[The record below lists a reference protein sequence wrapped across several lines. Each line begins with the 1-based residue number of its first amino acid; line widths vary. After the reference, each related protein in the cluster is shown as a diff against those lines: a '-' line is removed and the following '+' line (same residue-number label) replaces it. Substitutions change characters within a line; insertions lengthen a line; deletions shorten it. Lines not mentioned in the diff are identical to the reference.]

1 LWHGKWVSL
10 STKNNVWERIAMQK
24 IKVLTIFGTRPEA
37 VKMAP
42 LVKELEKR
50 KEINSLVCVTAQHR
64 EMLDQVLELFH
75 IKPDFDLNI
84 MQTKQ
89 SLTGITTRVLEGLEE
104 VFEQEKPDIILVH
117 GDTTTT
123 FAGALAAFYKQ
134 IKVGHVEA
142 GLRTFDKYFPFPE
155 EMNRKLTGAV
165 ADFHFA
171 PTISSKNNLLR
182 EGVGEESIF
191 VTGNTVIDAM
201 NYTVEKEYDFDNEV
215 LNSIDY
221 ENKKVIMVTAHRREN
236 WGEGIENICKAL
248 KEIVTTHEEVE
259 LVYLVHLNPVVKDV
273 VHRLLQGEPRVHL
286 LPPLD
291 TKETHNLMNKCF
303 MVMTDSGG
311 LQEEAPHLGK
321 PVLVLRDVTERPE
334 AVESGTVKL
343 VGTNM
348 EEIIESANMLITSS
362 EEYEKMSKSINP
374 YGDGKASERIVDAI
388 LYSFGY
394 IKSKGEEFE
403 AQ

>member
-1 LWHGKWVSL
+1 M
-10 STKNNVWERIAMQK
+10 ERIK
-24 IKVLTIFGTRPEA
+24 IITIFGTRPEA
-37 VKMAP
+37 IKMAP

-50 KEINSLVCVTAQHR
+50 EEIESLVCVTAQHR
-64 EMLDQVLELFH
+64 QMLDQVLELFN
-75 IKPDFDLNI
+75 IKPHFDLDI
-84 MQTKQ
+84 METKQ
-89 SLTGITTRVLEGLEE
+89 SLTGITTKVLEGLEE
-104 VFEQEKPDIILVH
+104 VFEREKPDLILVH

-165 ADFHFA
+165 ADLHFA
-171 PTISSKNNLLR
+171 PTLSSKQNLLR
-182 EGVGEESIF
+182 EGVKEDIIF

-201 NYTVEKEYDFDNEV
+201 NFTVCSDYIFSNKA
-215 LNSIDY
+215 LNNIDY
-221 ENKKVIMVTAHRREN
+221 KNKKVIMVTAHRREN

-248 KEIVTTHEEVE
+248 RNIVQDNEDVE

-273 VHRLLQGEPRVHL
+273 VYKYLDGAERVHL
-286 LPPLD
+286 LSPLD
-291 TKETHNLMNKCF
+291 TKEAHNLMNRCY

-321 PVLVLRDVTERPE
+321 PVLVLREVTERSE
-334 AVESGTVKL
+334 ALKAGTVKL
-343 VGTNM
+343 VGTNIQSIVS
-348 EEIIESANMLITSS
+348 EANKLIRNK
-362 EEYEKMSKSINP
+362 EEYENMTRAINP
-374 YGDGKASERIVDAI
+374 YGDGKASLRIVDAI

-394 IKSKGEEFE
+394 KKGRPEEFKINKY
-403 AQ
+403 

>member
-1 LWHGKWVSL
+1 M
-10 STKNNVWERIAMQK
+10 EK
-24 IKVLTIFGTRPEA
+24 IKVITIFGTRPEA

-50 KEINSLVCVTAQHR
+50 EEILSKVCVTAQHR

-75 IKPDFDLNI
+75 ITPDFDLNI

-89 SLTGITTRVLEGLEE
+89 SLTGITTKVLEGLEE

-142 GLRTFDKYFPFPE
+142 GLRTHDKYFPFPE
-155 EMNRKLTGAV
+155 EMNRKMAGV
-165 ADFHFA
+165 IADLHFA
-171 PTISSKNNLLR
+171 PTRMAEDNLLR
-182 EGVGEESIF
+182 EGIAEDAIF

-201 NYTVEKEYDFDNEV
+201 RYTIDEEYNFENPV
-215 LNSIDY
+215 LNQIDY
-221 ENKKVIMVTAHRREN
+221 EKKVVLVTAHRREN
-236 WGEGIENICKAL
+236 WGAGIENICRAL
-248 KEIVTTHEEVE
+248 KSLVDENEDVE
-259 LVYLVHLNPVVKDV
+259 LVYLVHLNPVVKETVYNILDGV
-273 VHRLLQGEPRVHL
+273 ERIHL

-291 TKETHNLMNKCF
+291 TKETHNLMNKCY

-321 PVLVLRDVTERPE
+321 PVLVLRDVTERGE
-334 AVESGTVKL
+334 AVEAGTVKL
-343 VGTNM
+343 VGVNSDK
-348 EEIIESANMLITSS
+348 IIEEANVLIRNK
-362 EEYEKMSKSINP
+362 EEYDKMSKAVNP
-374 YGDGKASERIVDAI
+374 FGDGHASEKIVEAI
-388 LYSFGY
+388 IGKFRS
-394 IKSKGEEFE
+394 
-403 AQ
+403 